1 MLETPATRRF
11 RLMLCLVLGVLGV
24 AVDLIAAP
32 FPGNDAERVIKQAV
46 IAASPSIVRIETV
59 GGADVVDEMLTGT
72 GPTTGVVVSEDG
84 YIITSSFNFAANPAT
99 VLATLAESNQRL
111 PATIVAH
118 DRLKN
123 LTLLKVEAS
132 GLIPAEAIE
141 EAEIKVGQWALALGR
156 TYDATQ
162 ANISLGLVSALGRM
176 EGKALQ
182 TDAKVS
188 PANYGGPLVN
198 LRGQVFGVLTP
209 LSQDG
214 SHSTGGV
221 NWYDSGIGFAVPMH
235 DIYASLDRLKAG
247 EDLRPGLLGVSFAA
261 TPSFMTDL
269 VVQEVRPNSP
279 ADEAGIEAKDRVIVA
294 AGKPVDT
301 VAQLRQIV
309 GRLYSGDTLSLTIKR
324 GEEEKQVSLEL
335 AAELEAF
342 QHGLLGLLP
351 QRIVSPEPGV
361 VVRHVLA
368 DSAAAEA
375 GVQPQDRIVRVD
387 GQEIANA
394 DELATLLSV
403 RTAGEE
409 LPLTIARGGNDLE
422 LTVVLGEQMAT
433 IPAELPLPFASEVPQ
448 NAANPP
454 DTGELERT
462 AASVNLKYDLYVPE
476 DYRTGRQYGLV
487 MWMSSKGDTLPAGEL
502 AEWKRICRTRGLLLL
517 RPRSAD
523 SVAWSDDD
531 ALSLETCLDEVEDE
545 YQIASGMTAM
555 FVTGNEPEFLWQFA
569 WNHRDRL
576 HGLASLAVPSRT
588 EIPFNEPGKR
598 FSLLLPEKDVLDAE
612 TMEKL
617 QAIMENRGLPLLT
630 LGAGEE
636 LTVDD
641 FDAIGRWV
649 ETLGLF

>member
-1 MLETPATRRF
+1 MLA
-11 RLMLCLVLGVLGV
+11 LVLGVMGV
-24 AVDLIAAP
+24 AAQLSAAP

-46 IAASPSIVRIETV
+46 IAASPSLVRIETV
-59 GGADVVDEMLTGT
+59 GGADVVDDMLTGT

-84 YIITSSFNFAANPAT
+84 YIITSSFNFTANPAT

-156 TYDATQ
+156 TYDPTQ

-188 PANYGGPLVN
+188 PANYGGPLIN
-198 LRGQVFGVLTP
+198 LRGQVFGILTP

-221 NWYDSGIGFAVPMH
+221 NWYDSGIGFAVPLH

-279 ADEAGIEAKDRVIVA
+279 ADEAGLQAKDRVIVA
-294 AGKPVDT
+294 AGRPVET
-301 VAQLRQIV
+301 VAQLRQVV
-309 GRLYSGDTLSLTIKR
+309 GRLYAGDTISLTIKR

-342 QHGLLGLLP
+342 HHGLLGLLP
-351 QRIVSPEPGV
+351 QRTVSPEPGV
-361 VVRHVLA
+361 IVRHVVTE
-368 DSAAAEA
+368 SAADKA
-375 GVQPQDRIVRVD
+375 GIKSKDRILRVD
-387 GQEIANA
+387 GLDIANA
-394 DELATLLSV
+394 AELARLLSV

-409 LPLTIARGGNDLE
+409 LPMTITRDGKELE
-422 LTVVLGEQMAT
+422 LTVTLGEQTGT
-433 IPAELPLPFASEVPQ
+433 IPTELPLPFAGEAPQ
-448 NAANPP
+448 NAANQPESG
-454 DTGELERT
+454 DLERT
-462 AASVNLKYDLYVPE
+462 VASVNLKYDLYVPE
-476 DYRTGRQYGLV
+476 DYQPGRQYGLV
-487 MWMSSKGDTLPAGEL
+487 MWMSSKGDSLPAGKL

-545 YQIASGMTAM
+545 YQIAPGMSAM

-576 HGLASLAVPSRT
+576 HGLASLTVPSRT

-598 FSLLLPEKDVLDAE
+598 FSLLLPQKDVLDAE
-612 TMEKL
+612 TMQKL
-617 QAIMENRGLPLLT
+617 NAVMENRGLPLLT
-630 LGAGEE
+630 MEAGEE
-636 LTVDD
+636 LNEDD
-641 FDAIGRWV
+641 FDAIGRWI
-649 ETLGLF
+649 ETLGLL